1 MAHSHDYVR
10 SYRRTVVWRW
20 DKTRKRRKDDA
31 PAMTRVDVVN
41 LFAAREKGIADR
53 VAIKQILANLH
64 GDGKVDFDHVQII
77 SVDE

>member
-10 SYRRTVVWRW
+10 SHRRTIVWRW
-20 DKTRKRRKDDA
+20 DKARKRRKDDG

-41 LFAAREKGIADR
+41 LFSAREKGIPDR
-53 VAIKQILANLH
+53 VAIKRILANLH
-64 GDGKVDFDHVQII
+64 GDGPVDFDHVQII